1 MLAPPA
7 HSCPA
12 RSANAGRNHL
22 CLACPCCVCPRF
34 CLIQHPAA
42 EQRVLQELL
51 RAGVPLG
58 DLEGAAAAL
67 SRDLLGQ
74 LPYTTAVLQE
84 AMRLYPAGVAASP
97 R

>member
-1 MLAPPA
+1 MLVPTVVAPHLSPVTC
-7 HSCPA
+7 CPV
-12 RSANAGRNHL
+12 L
-22 CLACPCCVCPRF
+22 CPRF

-42 EQRVLQELL
+42 EQRVLQELVT
-51 RAGVPLG
+51 AGVPLG